1 LPTDKPGNPGPALMD
16 TGFFVALRNNDD
28 DYHEDAVDVLDRLMA
43 EGRSLVTSDYV
54 LDEAV
59 TTAWRRTN
67 RREAYELGRMILDS
81 DHVTVKWTD
90 ESITREALEIFRKYH
105 DKDFSFTDSLLLALA
120 AKEGIGLL
128 VTCEDEFERI
138 TDGPQV
144 LKLKK

>member
-1 LPTDKPGNPGPALMD
+1 LID

-28 DYHEDAVDVLDRLMA
+28 DYHEDAVDVLDRLMS

-67 RREAYELGRMILDS
+67 RREAYDLGRMILDS
-81 DHVTVKWTD
+81 EHVTVKWTD

-120 AKEGIGLL
+120 AKNDIDLL
-128 VTCEDEFERI
+128 VTCEEEFERI

-144 LKLKK
+144 LRLKK